1 MKYSAPLDGIRAVA
15 ILAVFVFHVC
25 PAALRGGFVGVDVF
39 FVLSG
44 FLITS
49 IILHDVRDG
58 SFTLREFYARR
69 IQRLLPNAVAAIT
82 GTVLLWTLLTPFL
95 GSDVAHHAT
104 WALAN
109 LSNVYIWRTVGGY
122 WGDAAASSPLLHTW
136 SLAIEEQFYLL
147 YPASLVLLARVSRRA
162 RFARGGVWPW
172 LAGAAALSF
181 AASLAGSSTHATAT
195 FYMLPTRAWELLLGA
210 VLAARRIPL
219 VEGPETEGRAWPAW
233 CRQTAGLVGLAL
245 VLAGCVAIGENTVFP
260 GWVALLP
267 TLGTALMLEGIADER
282 SLLARLLARP
292 FMVGTGRVSYSLY
305 LWHWPLI
312 TMGRLQAGLL
322 GVDELTGACLGALA
336 SCVLAVA
343 AYFLV
348 ERPLRNRGAGRARRL
363 AFIGSGFA
371 CAFAALFYAGSAA
384 PHVATAAQAPFDP
397 PEFRGLAYSAGR
409 VPKPDPSTFAYRYHD
424 VRFAPM
430 APREGTWATGGV
442 RHAWGH
448 GASPDVVVLGSSH
461 ALMYANLIDGICR
474 ERGLS
479 VAFLAADQTPVFFN
493 ATVNDIFPNPREAR
507 AFDAARRQWLRAWHP
522 RVVVVVD
529 RWDTRVG
536 PDLDFRG
543 ALRGFLSEVAPLA
556 GRVVLVAQVP
566 VVGGN
571 PTINLRE
578 YAAWQDGA
586 GRGDRS
592 PSPDPKEPLR
602 RQALAT
608 LAAAAREFPNVELL
622 RADRAFYNKDGSV
635 RWKSGRIFYYADS
648 DHLSEAGAAQVR
660 NLFEQA
666 LTR

>member
-58 SFTLREFYARR
+58 RFTLREFYARR
-69 IQRLLPNAVAAIT
+69 IQRLLPNAVAAIG
-82 GTVLLWTLLTPFL
+82 GTVLLWTLLTPFV

-104 WALAN
+104 WALGN

-122 WGDAAASSPLLHTW
+122 WGDAASSSPLLHTW
-136 SLAIEEQFYLL
+136 SLAVEEQFYLL
-147 YPASLVLLARVSRRA
+147 YPASLVLLARLRR
-162 RFARGGVWPW
+162 RGVWPW
-172 LAGAAALSF
+172 LAGAAGLSF
-181 AASLAGSSTHATAT
+181 AASLAGSYTHPAAT

-219 VEGPETEGRAWPAW
+219 VPGDDSAHRAWPAW
-233 CRQTAGLVGLAL
+233 WREAAGLAGLAL
-245 VLAGCVAIGENTVFP
+245 VLAGCVVTGEGTAFP
-260 GWVALLP
+260 GWIALLP
-267 TLGTALMLEGIADER
+267 TAGTALMLEGIADER
-282 SLLARLLARP
+282 SLLARLLAHP
-292 FMVGTGRVSYSLY
+292 FMVATGRASYSLY

-322 GVDELTGACLGALA
+322 GVDELAGAALGALA
-336 SCVLAVA
+336 SCGLATL
-343 AYFLV
+343 AYFVV
-348 ERPLRNRGAGRARRL
+348 EKPLRNRGPGREWRL
-363 AFIGSGFA
+363 AVIGTAFA
-371 CAFAALFYAGSAA
+371 CAFGATLYTGSTAPRAARAA
-384 PHVATAAQAPFDP
+384 APFDP

-409 VPKPDPSTFAYRYHD
+409 VPKPDPSTFAHRYHD

-430 APREGTWATGGV
+430 APREGTWAAGGI
-442 RHAWGH
+442 RHAWGR
-448 GASPDVVVLGSSH
+448 GESPDVVVLGSSH
-461 ALMYANLIDGICR
+461 ALMYSNLIDGICR

-479 VAFLAADQTPVFFN
+479 VAFLAADQTPAFFS

-507 AFDAARRQWLRAWHP
+507 AFDAARRQWLRTWHP

-529 RWDTRVG
+529 RWDTRIG
-536 PDLDFRG
+536 PGLDFRG
-543 ALRGFLSEVAPLA
+543 TLRAFLAEVAPLA

-592 PSPDPKEPLR
+592 PLPDPKEPLR
-602 RQALAT
+602 KQALAT

-622 RADRAFYNKDGSV
+622 RADRVFYNRDGSV

-660 NLFEQA
+660 GLFESA
-666 LTR
+666 LAR